1 MKICISSTGKDMNSQ
16 IDPRFGRCTYFLII
30 QTDDMNVEVFENE
43 YKSLGGGAG
52 IQSAGFVHSKG
63 VKTVLTGNC
72 GPNAMKVF
80 VESKIQVVTGQA
92 GLIKDA
98 LEKFKNGELTPSS
111 IPTVE
116 EKAGMSAAADQGNF
130 GPQGQGCGKGSGC
143 GRGVGGG
150 RGMGGGGGRGMGG
163 GGGRGMG
170 GGGGRGMGGGGGRG
184 RGQS

>member
-1 MKICISSTGKDMNSQ
+1 MKICISSAGKDMNSQ
-16 IDPRFGRCTYFLII
+16 IDPRFGRGTYFLII
-30 QTDDMNVEVFENE
+30 QTDDMSVEVFENE

-72 GPNAMKVF
+72 GPNAMKIF
-80 VESKIQVVTGQA
+80 AESKIQVVTGQA

-116 EKAGMSAAADQGNF
+116 EKAGMSAVAGQGNP

-143 GRGVGGG
+143 
-150 RGMGGGGGRGMGG
+150 